1 VPSNI
6 RLYCIEVLIYIYMYT
21 LRKPSEGD
29 YAEAS
34 GLTALG
40 WWRQGNLKTLDALL
54 GWNP

>member
-6 RLYCIEVLIYIYMYT
+6 RLYCIEVLIYIYT

-29 YAEAS
+29 CAEAS

-40 WWRQGNLKTLDALL
+40 WWRQENLKTLDALL